1 MAQCGAAGR
10 VPQLCPGVQG
20 AQEQEARVSLQE
32 FYLEGIR
39 IDPRAGK
46 KMHKLRPERQIWRE
60 GDVRKRLHF
69 TPSYKV
75 KITNRA
81 ARLLQGGLTNP
92 GAWIRD

>member
-1 MAQCGAAGR
+1 
-10 VPQLCPGVQG
+10 
-20 AQEQEARVSLQE
+20 
-32 FYLEGIR
+32 
-39 IDPRAGK
+39 
-46 KMHKLRPERQIWRE
+46 MHKLRPERQIWRE

-92 GAWIRD
+92 GAWTRD